1 MVQASLARPKP
12 TRSTYAGTASPWLRL
27 ARCGLSR
34 NGVAANPKRGRPA
47 KPNAG
52 PGLTRA
58 LTMRAVD
65 RRCLGTALL
74 PQEKIC
80 VCCGAPFERREF
92 TRDGRR
98 ALRQPQQWRRQR
110 FCSTECVRHYRLQ
123 GPITETLPP
132 YLQVLEPIKPG
143 PQR

>member
-1 MVQASLARPKP
+1 M
-12 TRSTYAGTASPWLRL
+12 
-27 ARCGLSR
+27 
-34 NGVAANPKRGRPA
+34 
-47 KPNAG
+47 
-52 PGLTRA
+52 
-58 LTMRAVD
+58 
-65 RRCLGTALL
+65 ALL

-80 VCCGAPFERREF
+80 VCCGAPFERPTH

-132 YLQVLEPIKPG
+132 YLAALEPVKLG
-143 PQR
+143 RR